1 MQCDFLDY
9 TGGILSG
16 GYFCKKDSKYVDKVT
31 LNTYCDNSL
40 KYRTCPIYTR
50 GSSGGCYLTT
60 AMCDILGQEDNCP
73 ILETLRGFRDN
84 YMKQNEEYLPLLED
98 YDNVGPI
105 ISDRLFNDEN
115 KEKIA
120 QTMLLFISVAIDAIK
135 DKEYKSA
142 VNTYEY
148 MTIYLMD
155 YFNLDMNLLNS
166 KKAKE
171 FVRTRNK

>member
-1 MQCDFLDY
+1 
-9 TGGILSG
+9 
-16 GYFCKKDSKYVDKVT
+16 
-31 LNTYCDNSL
+31 
-40 KYRTCPIYTR
+40 
-50 GSSGGCYLTT
+50 
-60 AMCDILGQEDNCP
+60 
-73 ILETLRGFRDN
+73 
-84 YMKQNEEYLPLLED
+84 
-98 YDNVGPI
+98 
-105 ISDRLFNDEN
+105 
-115 KEKIA
+115 
-120 QTMLLFISVAIDAIK
+120 MLLFISVAIDAIK